1 MASINFKKFE
11 FDVLSYPHK
20 GDANATIAD
29 NNSLPNENEVAKE
42 STPHILIFVKASF
55 GLSFNI

>member
-20 GDANATIAD
+20 GINATIAD

-42 STPHILIFVKASF
+42 STPHILIFVAHHLTF
-55 GLSFNI
+55 I